1 MQEKKTVS
9 EIQMSLSYDLEN
21 PEKVYSLPNELDEI
35 SGISYYNQNRLA
47 CVQDEKATIYIFD
60 LITEKVERKIS
71 FGKDG
76 DFEGVEIIGTT
87 AWALKS
93 NGNLYQV
100 KNFDNKHEL
109 KVEKYE
115 TALNKKNDAEGLAYD
130 KANNRLLIACKGHSQ
145 IGDKKGKGKKA
156 IFGFDLK
163 EKKLSKTPVILIDL
177 DSIKEQLEL
186 GKMSQW
192 GIDLLSVFDES
203 KGDLTFQPSGI
214 AVHPVSNEY
223 YIVASV
229 GKLLIVLG
237 RDFEILSI
245 TKLDKRFFK
254 QPEGICFD
262 ESGTL
267 FISNEGKGSKATILK
282 FSK

>member
-1 MQEKKTVS
+1 
-9 EIQMSLSYDLEN
+9 
-21 PEKVYSLPNELDEI
+21 
-35 SGISYYNQNRLA
+35 
-47 CVQDEKATIYIFD
+47 
-60 LITEKVERKIS
+60 
-71 FGKDG
+71 
-76 DFEGVEIIGTT
+76 
-87 AWALKS
+87 
-93 NGNLYQV
+93 
-100 KNFDNKHEL
+100 
-109 KVEKYE
+109 
-115 TALNKKNDAEGLAYD
+115 
-130 KANNRLLIACKGHSQ
+130 
-145 IGDKKGKGKKA
+145 
-156 IFGFDLK
+156 
-163 EKKLSKTPVILIDL
+163 
-177 DSIKEQLEL
+177 
-186 GKMSQW
+186 MSQW

>member
-130 KANNRLLIACKGHSQ
+130 KANNRLLIACKGHS
-145 IGDKKGKGKKA
+145 
-156 IFGFDLK
+156 
-163 EKKLSKTPVILIDL
+163 PN
-177 DSIKEQLEL
+177 
-186 GKMSQW
+186 W
-192 GIDLLSVFDES
+192 
-203 KGDLTFQPSGI
+203 
-214 AVHPVSNEY
+214 
-223 YIVASV
+223 
-229 GKLLIVLG
+229 
-237 RDFEILSI
+237 R
-245 TKLDKRFFK
+245 
-254 QPEGICFD
+254 
-262 ESGTL
+262 
-267 FISNEGKGSKATILK
+267 
-282 FSK
+282 